1 MGQPYMNNLL
11 DRIFFRSKNLDYISQ
26 NLKDITNQTPANKIF
41 EAINNYSESSEVRYV
56 GGCIRKVI
64 KKETVDDI
72 DLATNLK
79 PDEVCEALKN
89 KDINFYETG
98 IDHGTVTAII
108 DKYRYEI
115 TSLRKDIKTD
125 GRHAKVE
132 FSLDWKE
139 DAARRDFSIN
149 SIYSDGEGNLF
160 DPNNGK
166 KDLDE
171 GSINFIGD
179 TEDRIKE
186 DYLRI
191 LRYIRFFINYSDNKH
206 RPETIKIIKRNID
219 GISKLS
225 SERLLDEFKKLTKS
239 NGFIKLFKDKES
251 LELIEIIFPQ
261 LKNLERFKKLNSY
274 ANDNLLKIDFI
285 FLLSLMIIDET
296 DNTDYF
302 FYKFNI
308 SKKDQKRLRLIDLF
322 YKEKIT
328 IKNFTEKNLNKIFY
342 FNGKQAVCDII
353 NFKLFT
359 SSKVEKKLIKLM
371 KTYQD
376 KVIPAMPV
384 EANLLMNKY
393 DIPEGKTLGSKLK
406 MIEEIWVSNNFNISD
421 KQVEKI
427 AKS

>member
-1 MGQPYMNNLL
+1 M
-11 DRIFFRSKNLDYISQ
+11 
-26 NLKDITNQTPANKIF
+26 
-41 EAINNYSESSEVRYV
+41 
-56 GGCIRKVI
+56 
-64 KKETVDDI
+64 
-72 DLATNLK
+72 
-79 PDEVCEALKN
+79 
-89 KDINFYETG
+89 
-98 IDHGTVTAII
+98 
-108 DKYRYEI
+108 
-115 TSLRKDIKTD
+115 
-125 GRHAKVE
+125 
-132 FSLDWKE
+132 
-139 DAARRDFSIN
+139 
-149 SIYSDGEGNLF
+149 
-160 DPNNGK
+160 
-166 KDLDE
+166 
-171 GSINFIGD
+171 
-179 TEDRIKE
+179 
-186 DYLRI
+186 
-191 LRYIRFFINYSDNKH
+191 
-206 RPETIKIIKRNID
+206 
-219 GISKLS
+219 
-225 SERLLDEFKKLTKS
+225 LDEFKKLTKS

-308 SKKDQKRLRLIDLF
+308 SKKDQKRLKLIDLF

-328 IKNFTEKNLNKIFY
+328 IKNFTEKNFNKIFY

-376 KVIPAMPV
+376 KVIPTMPV
-384 EANLLMNKY
+384 GANLLMNKY

-406 MIEEIWVSNNFNISD
+406 MIEEIWVGNNFNISD